1 MSSQNMKSIV
11 LLCLFAAAV
20 CVDARRPHPAVRK
33 VAAKEENAEFL
44 QQGEKY
50 FYGGYG
56 GVAPVMP
63 VPLPPTMVNPSM
75 VPSAIVTST
84 TLHPA
89 GVIVQQH
96 AVVPDL
102 EVAQV
107 AASIHASAATIENK
121 KAYLGQLTGLIK
133 DKEIEAKKGAEEIAE
148 DEENL
153 RKLKLREAELEQQR
167 KQVQIETT
175 LAQLREGA
183 RQEEAAEANLRHEMS
198 KHTNAKNILTARIA
212 ETEKEL
218 HAVKEKLASIVHD
231 ANQNHLSA
239 EAKHVAEE
247 AATEGA
253 ALSGNTEEA
262 TAGTQE
268 ETTTETATETATEA
282 AAPVDSSIAAD
293 AQSVA
298 EGGAA
303 VAAAAEAAAE
313 NGVTAP
319 AAATL

>member
-1 MSSQNMKSIV
+1 MSSRNMKSIV
-11 LLCLFAAAV
+11 LLCLVAAAV

-33 VAAKEENAEFL
+33 VPAKEEDAEFL

-75 VPSAIVTST
+75 VPSAVVTST

-96 AVVPDL
+96 AIVPDI

-121 KAYLGQLTGLIK
+121 KAYLGQLTGMIK
-133 DKEIEAKKGAEEIAE
+133 DKELEAKKGAEEIAE

-167 KQVQIETT
+167 KQVQIEST

-218 HAVKEKLASIVHD
+218 HAVKQKLASIVHD
-231 ANQNHLSA
+231 ANKNFLSA
-239 EAKHVAEE
+239 ETKHVAEE
-247 AATEGA
+247 AASEGA
-253 ALSGNTEEA
+253 AL
-262 TAGTQE
+262 AGTTTTTKEE
-268 ETTTETATETATEA
+268 ETTTETVSTEA
-282 AAPVDSSIAAD
+282 SAPVDSSIAAD

-319 AAATL
+319 AASSLL